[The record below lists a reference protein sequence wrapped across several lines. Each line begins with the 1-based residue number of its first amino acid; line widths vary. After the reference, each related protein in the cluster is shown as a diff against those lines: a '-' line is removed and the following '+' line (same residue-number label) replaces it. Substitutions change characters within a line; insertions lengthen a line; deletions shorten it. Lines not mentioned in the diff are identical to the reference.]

1 MNGVSKYNTPYSLP
15 NKRSVLEHMD
25 EVQSVPLR
33 EWVQEAQEECAVSG
47 NAAAVE
53 FVINPDIVQC
63 PYDNGFRQYVR
74 VWDELFVADEACAP
88 YQYADN
94 VYNRPGTEPSR
105 NFMDLSIECCQCD
118 NMPPPA
124 PPAPP
129 PRPPNPPLPPR
140 RPPTPPSPPRP
151 PRPPYPPRLPNLPS
165 PPRRPPASPRPPR
178 PPASPRVRG

>member
-1 MNGVSKYNTPYSLP
+1 MSGASVSGTPYSLP

-105 NFMDLSIECCQCD
+105 NVMDFSLECCQCD
-118 NMPPPA
+118 NMLPPS
-124 PPAPP
+124 PPSQP
-129 PRPPNPPLPPR
+129 PRQPNPPLQPR
-140 RPPTPPSPPRP
+140 NPTTPPSPPRP
-151 PRPPYPPRLPNLPS
+151 PRQPHPPRSSHPPRQPH
-165 PPRRPPASPRPPR
+165 PPRRPHPPRQPASD
-178 PPASPRVRG
+178 RVRG